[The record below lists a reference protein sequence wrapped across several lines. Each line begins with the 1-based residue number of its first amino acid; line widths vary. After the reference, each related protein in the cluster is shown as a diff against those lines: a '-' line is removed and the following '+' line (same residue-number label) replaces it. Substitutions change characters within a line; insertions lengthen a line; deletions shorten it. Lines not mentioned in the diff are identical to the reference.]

1 MRKIVAFLFLCVLI
15 LPLSRVTA
23 QDDADVCS
31 PDAIRSRTDEIYRV
45 YAITSTVDK
54 DIESALRTL
63 EHLQTSLDE
72 LHKACSLHLA
82 ETLLANLET
91 GGFVV
96 YMRHAATDVTQ
107 TDSDLSSC
115 ETQRNLSDQGR
126 EDAQHIGE
134 YFATLNIPISRLI
147 STEYCRTRETA
158 QMAFGEPEIID
169 RVTLTGMLPELLST
183 PPPAGTNTFI
193 VAHIGVIAPY
203 MPQTTTFEEGDALIY
218 LPKGDDGFELI
229 ERIPLAYWELFAEI
243 QEAR

>member
-1 MRKIVAFLFLCVLI
+1 MRKIFAFLFLCVLI
-15 LPLSRVTA
+15 LPLSHVTA
-23 QDDADVCS
+23 QDDANACS
-31 PDAIRSRTDEIYRV
+31 PDAIRSRADDIYTV
-45 YAITSTVDK
+45 YAITSTIDK

-63 EHLQTSLDE
+63 ENLQTSLDE
-72 LHKACSLHLA
+72 LHQDCSLHLA

-96 YMRHAATDVTQ
+96 YVRHAATDVTQ

-126 EDAQHIGE
+126 EDAQRIGE
-134 YFATLNIPISRLI
+134 YFATLNIPVNRLI

-169 RVTLTGMLPELLST
+169 RVTLTGMLLELLST

-193 VAHIGVIAPY
+193 IGHIGVIAPY

-218 LPKGDDGFELI
+218 APKGDDGFELI

-243 QEAR
+243 QEGR